1 MRLPAVRW
9 ALRGELSKVIPDMEA
24 NVVEVSGECL
34 YCLFRCMTMFLAA
47 IGVINGYRYWRS
59 PLEALRLHRESR
71 RNQIQSLTASF
82 RAGGGGG
89 GSTSGTSG
97 GGSTGGGG

>member
-9 ALRGELSKVIPDMEA
+9 ALRGGIPDMEA

-47 IGVINGYRYWRS
+47 IGVIIGPRYWRS
-59 PLEALRLHRESR
+59 PLEALRL
-71 RNQIQSLTASF
+71 QIQSLTASF

-89 GSTSGTSG
+89 SSTSDTSDTSG
-97 GGSTGGGG
+97 GGSTGGG

>member
-47 IGVINGYRYWRS
+47 IGVIIGPRYWRS
-59 PLEALRLHRESR
+59 PLEALRL
-71 RNQIQSLTASF
+71 QIQSLTASF

-89 GSTSGTSG
+89 GGGSSTSDTSG
-97 GGSTGGGG
+97 GGSTGGG

>member
-9 ALRGELSKVIPDMEA
+9 ALRGGIPDMEA

-47 IGVINGYRYWRS
+47 IGVIIGPRYWRS
-59 PLEALRLHRESR
+59 PLEALRL
-71 RNQIQSLTASF
+71 QIQSLTASF

-89 GSTSGTSG
+89 GGGGSSTSDTSG
-97 GGSTGGGG
+97 GGSTGGG

>member
-1 MRLPAVRW
+1 MRW
-9 ALRGELSKVIPDMEA
+9 ALRGGIPDMEA

-47 IGVINGYRYWRS
+47 IGVIIGPRYWRS
-59 PLEALRLHRESR
+59 PLEALRL
-71 RNQIQSLTASF
+71 QIQSLTASF

-89 GSTSGTSG
+89 SSTSDTSG
-97 GGSTGGGG
+97 GGSTGGG

>member
-9 ALRGELSKVIPDMEA
+9 ALRGGIPDMEA

-47 IGVINGYRYWRS
+47 IGVIIGHRYWRS
-59 PLEALRLHRESR
+59 PLEALRL
-71 RNQIQSLTASF
+71 QIQSLTASF
-82 RAGGGGG
+82 GG
-89 GSTSGTSG
+89 GSSSSSDTSG
-97 GGSTGGGG
+97 GGSTGGG